1 MLPAGC
7 SAWSALRC
15 AQESRGSR
23 PTLERVKG
31 CSGHQDIAAAEREIT
46 IVPRAND
53 NGARSK
59 SRQLRTIPVSAELL
73 RLYADYLHAE
83 YDDLD
88 SDYVFVGLFAEPRGH
103 ALSYPAV
110 YDLVLRLRSRTGID
124 FDPHWCRHSLAT
136 PMLRDGVP
144 VEVVSKLFARASLA
158 TTLSIYGHLSVE
170 DARRA
175 LETAGWFTGREV
187 TLCGGTK

>member
-23 PTLERVKG
+23 PTLERVEG

-59 SRQLRTIPVSAELL
+59 SRQLRRIPVSAELL

-136 PMLRDGVP
+136 PMQVSDVVP
-144 VEVVSKLFARASLA
+144 GASFDMVREQLC
-158 TTLSIYGHLSVE
+158 
-170 DARRA
+170 
-175 LETAGWFTGREV
+175 AGR
-187 TLCGGTK
+187 